1 VKRDDSRQDY
11 VFLAE
16 VIGNYLADLFP
27 GTKILGYWSF
37 RVTRNSELYIDEEEV
52 ANLLKAVEN
61 ELHNRRK
68 GDAVRPGGGRDC
80 PQDIRDVLLS
90 TLRLSEDDLYILD
103 GPINPT
109 RLMAIYE
116 GDHSPELRDRT
127 VCAGTPEI
135 VREQTISFR

>member
-1 VKRDDSRQDY
+1 MCIRDR
-11 VFLAE
+11 
-16 VIGNYLADLFP
+16 
-27 GTKILGYWSF
+27 
-37 RVTRNSELYIDEEEV
+37 YIDEEEV

-68 GDAVRPGGGRDC
+68 GDAVRLEVERDC

-90 TLRLSEDDLYILD
+90 TLRLTEDDLYVLD

-116 GDHSPELRDRT
+116 GDHSPELRDPPF
-127 VCAGTPEI
+127 VPTPPAPLRDYSGIFEA
-135 VREQTISFR
+135 VSYTH